1 MIVANH
7 PLAQH
12 VSRHLV
18 RRSAGPVI
26 GLGIRQETVRRELQ
40 RRERKGM
47 LSKTEPGMKVRR
59 GNGSNKQGN
68 EEWSVWRGED
78 RPSQD
83 PKMPLLRMAEINVCG
98 GTLRVIGLICEG
110 CNNT

>member
-1 MIVANH
+1 
-7 PLAQH
+7 
-12 VSRHLV
+12 
-18 RRSAGPVI
+18 
-26 GLGIRQETVRRELQ
+26 
-40 RRERKGM
+40 M